1 MNVIELLATLK
12 EKDVQLSVKG
22 DQLVVRGR
30 KQSLSEPAVLALLRE
45 HKAALIELIQ
55 AGQYDAG
62 QTGNVEIPANTIPAG
77 CTRITPQMLPLVT
90 LDQVA
95 IDRII
100 ATVPGGAANVQDIYP
115 LAPLQ
120 EGILYHHLT
129 AARGDSYVLQA
140 RFSFDRR
147 ERLTDFVEALQ
158 SVVDR
163 HDILRSAVVREGLEE
178 PVQVVWRQA
187 RVGVRDL
194 GDSLGEGDVMAQ
206 LQARFDPRQ
215 YRLDISQA
223 PLLLL
228 VFAEDVAN
236 QRWVALLLFHHMVL
250 DHTGL
255 AIVQHEM
262 QAWLTGQGGQL
273 EPAVPYRNYVA
284 RTRQAA
290 QRQADEAFFVKML
303 GDVDEPTLPFGQQD
317 VLGDGSAI
325 EESHRPLAPEL
336 SRRLRGQARQLGVSA
351 ASIFHLAWAQVLGC
365 VSGRK
370 DVVFGTV
377 MLGRMQAGESLS
389 RALGMFINTLP
400 LRVDVGA
407 QSARDGVKS
416 THGWLSALFGHE
428 YASLALAQRCSGVA
442 APAPLFSA
450 LLNYRHSAGAA
461 QVPAPE
467 ALQAWEGIETLGA
480 QERTNYPL
488 ILSVDDFSD
497 DFALEVQA
505 SVQIGAQRVGAYMEM
520 ALANLVEALERAPE
534 SPLAGL
540 PILPAA
546 EREQLLVAF
555 NATDAGYPLEQ
566 TIHGLFE
573 EQVQRTPEA
582 MAVLHGDQHLT
593 YAELN
598 ERANRLAHYLRG
610 QGVQPDSRVAICVE
624 RGVDM
629 VVGLLAILKAGG
641 GYVPLDP
648 AYPADRIAYM
658 LEDSAPAVV
667 LAQKATLGLLAEA
680 SMPVIDLGSGLWQD
694 ESVLNPLVPEL
705 TSAHLAYVIYTSGS
719 TGLPKGVM
727 IEHRNTVNF
736 LTWAHRSFDAQT
748 LSKTLFSTS
757 LNFDLAVYE
766 CFAPLTSGGSIEVV
780 TNVLELQH
788 GEHDITLINT
798 VPSAL
803 KALLESGGLGDGV
816 DTVNVAGE
824 ALKRSLVEM
833 LFEQTSVK
841 RLCNLY
847 GPSETTT
854 YSSWVSMAREDGFA
868 AHIGK
873 PVANTQFYLLDEHKQ
888 PVPLGVP
895 GEIYIGG
902 AGVARGYLN
911 RDDLTAERFLK
922 DPFSSAANARMYKTG
937 DLGRYLPDGNIEYLG
952 RNDDQVKIRG
962 FRIELG
968 EIEAKLAQHEAVK
981 EAVVQAREDVPGG
994 KRLVAYFT
1002 ESATVDIETLRSYLQ
1017 AQLPEYM
1024 VPVAYVRL
1032 DAMPLTPNGKL
1043 DRKALPAPEL
1053 DSVITRGYEA
1063 PQGEI
1068 ETTLAQIWQD
1078 LLKVERVGRH
1088 DHFFE
1093 LGGHS
1098 LLAVSLIERM
1108 RQVGLSA
1115 DVRVLFGQ
1123 PTLAALAAAVG
1134 NGSEIVV
1141 PANGIPLDCTRITP
1155 DMLTLTHLDQ
1165 DAIEHIASMVPGGMG
1180 NIQDIYPLA
1189 PLQEGILYHHLAAE
1203 QGDPYV
1209 LQSQFAFDSR
1219 ERLDGFIEALQ
1230 VVIDRHDILRTAI
1243 VWEGL
1248 DEPQQVVWREARL
1261 GVEAFVA
1268 DPQAGAVTAQMHRR
1282 FDARHYALDLTQAPL
1297 MRLAFAE
1304 DPSNQRWIAMLLFHH
1319 IALDHAAM
1327 KVVQREM
1334 LAHLQGQSGQL
1345 DTPAPYRNY
1354 VAQACLGVS
1363 REEHESFF
1371 REMLADVDEPTLPFG
1386 LQDVQGDGHDIE
1398 TATRLLDSDLSR
1410 RLRSLARHSGVGTA
1424 SLHHLAWAL
1433 VLGRVSGR
1441 SNVVFGTVLMGRM
1454 QGGEGAD
1461 RALGMFIN
1469 TLPLRVD
1476 VDELDVK
1483 AGVKAV
1489 HAQLTALLG
1498 HEHAPL
1504 ALAQRCSGVVA
1515 PTPLFSAL
1523 LNYRNS
1529 SEQAA
1534 GQDTPS
1540 VWQNIEI
1547 LGGESHTTYPLTLS
1561 VDDLGDGFSLTAQID
1576 SRIGASRVCDYM
1588 QTALMS
1594 LVDALEQAPQ
1604 TPLHGLAILPQAER
1618 RQVLETW
1625 NATDRVYAGAALIH
1639 RQVEDQASARPEAV
1653 AVVYEGQTLTYGELN
1668 VRANRLAH
1676 RLLALGVRPDDRV
1689 AICAER
1695 SLEMIVGLLGV
1706 LKSGAGYVPVDP
1718 AYPAERIAYMLQD
1731 SAPVAV
1737 LAQSSTRLLLGEVLV
1752 PVLNLDPD
1760 QNNAAEAV
1768 ANPEVSG
1775 LDAGHLVYVIYT
1787 SGSTGQPKGVMV
1799 EHRNLRN
1806 LVGWHCEA
1814 FGVRRDSRTS
1824 SVAGFGFDAAAWEV
1838 WPALCA
1844 GATLLLPPAHAGSED
1859 VDGLLDWWQAQALD
1873 VCFLPTPVAEY
1884 AFGRNLGHQR
1894 LHTLLI
1900 GGDRLRKLPVDA
1912 AFELINNYG
1921 PTETTV
1927 VATSGRIDATQAVL
1941 HIGKPVGNTR
1951 VYLLDAR
1958 LQPVP
1963 VGATGELYIGGAG
1976 VARGYL
1982 NREQLTAER
1991 FVRDPF
1997 SPAEDARMYRT
2008 GDLGR
2013 YLPDGNIEY
2022 QGRNDGQLKIRGQR
2036 IELGEIESRLGD
2048 CAGVREAV
2056 VVALEDASGDKRLV
2070 AYYTVQE
2077 GEAPAPTI
2085 DSLREQLQVHLPRH
2099 MVPSAYLRLDA
2110 LPLTPN
2116 GKLDR
2121 RALPAPG
2128 SEDYSGRGHEAPEG
2142 DTEIRL
2148 AEIWRELLGV
2158 DRIGRHDDFFELG
2171 GHSLL
2176 AMRLIERMRQLGL
2189 AVDVRM
2195 LFSQPTLQAL
2205 AAAVGGHREVVVP
2218 ANAIIEGCQR
2228 ITPDM
2233 LPLTALDQAT
2243 IDRLVAGVPGGV
2255 SNVQDIYPLAPLQ
2268 QGILYHHLAAGQ
2280 GDPYLLQSQFAFDS
2294 RERFDAFARALQQVI
2309 DRHDIL
2315 RTSLAWEGLDEPVQI
2330 VWRQAPLHLETFM
2343 PDPARGDIARQSH
2356 ERFNARHYRLD
2367 LRQAPMLRLIVAEDA
2382 PNQRWVATL
2391 LFHHTVLDHTALE
2404 TLVHE
2409 MQAHLLDR
2417 AHELGPAV
2425 QYRNYVGQA
2434 LLGGSQEEHEA
2445 FFREMLGDIEEPT
2458 LPFGRQD
2465 VQGDGNDVEEVKQA
2479 LEAGLC
2485 RRLRGQARRLGVSAA
2500 SVMHLAWAQVLG
2512 RVSGRDEVVFGTV
2525 LLGRMQAGDGAD
2537 RALGMFINTL
2547 PLRVS
2552 LGEPVAR
2559 ESVKAIH
2566 RRLTELLGHEH
2577 APLALAQRCSGVTA
2591 PTPLFSALLNYR
2603 HSAETVEVGAEGV
2616 WQGIEVLGGEERTN
2630 YPLSLAV
2637 DDEGEGFKLVVQA
2650 MAGIDARRIAD
2661 YMQTTLYSL
2670 VSALESAPD
2679 TPLHTLQSLPPA
2691 ELELLL
2697 DTWNATQVSYP
2708 LEQTIHQLFQVQAQV
2723 SPDAV
2728 AVVFGDRS
2736 LSYAEL
2742 NGQANRLAHRLLAQG
2757 VRPDDR
2763 VAICVERG
2771 PDMLVG
2777 LLGIL
2782 KSGAA
2787 YVPLDPAYPNERL
2800 AYMLHDS
2807 APLALV
2813 VHGATRGL
2821 LADAGLEV
2829 VDLDSA
2835 EGQAFSLDNPS
2846 VPGLTSAHLA
2856 YVLYTSGSTG
2866 RPKGVMVEH
2875 RNVVNLL
2882 WAMRDTL
2889 DVTPSDRM
2897 LALTTLGF
2905 DIAGLELYL
2914 PLVCGAQ
2921 VVLASRDQGR
2931 DGQVLA
2937 RMIASHGITLA
2948 QATPA
2953 SWRMLLESG
2962 WEGAPG
2968 LAALCGGEALPA
2980 DLARRVAERVRILF
2994 NVYGPTETTIWSSSM
3009 PVGALEAD
3017 GGSVSI
3023 GRPIANT
3030 CFYLLDHHGNP
3041 VPVGVAGEICIG
3053 GAGVARGY
3061 MNRADLTAERFVKD
3075 PFSVQADARMYRT
3088 GDIGRYLPDGRIE
3101 YLTRND
3107 GQVKIRGLR
3116 IELGEIEAVLAGCPG
3131 VSEAV
3136 VIAREDLPGEKRLVA
3151 YYRTQADSYAP
3162 TAEALRA
3169 LVLGQLPEYMV
3180 PVAYVRLDA
3189 MPQTPN
3195 GKLDRKALPAPES
3208 TAVGLQAYEAPQG
3221 DVELLLADVW
3231 QQLLGLDRVGRH
3243 DRFFE
3248 SGGHSLL
3255 AMRLISQVRQRLGV
3269 ELTLGDLFAHS
3280 QLSEL
3285 ALVVSGAA
3293 RSTLPSIVPVDRD
3306 EPLPLSFAQQRLLFL
3321 TRIEGASSAYHL
3333 PVALR
3338 LTGALDRNALQR
3350 ALDRIVARH
3359 EALRTT
3365 FVQSPELPA
3374 WQRIDAQ
3381 DSGFALETLDLR
3393 ADSMAQASMQALI
3406 ESEAGAAFDLER
3418 GPLIRGRLVRLA
3430 DDEHVLMVTMH
3441 HIVSD
3446 GWSIGVLTRELVT
3459 LYSAYHEGRDDPLP
3473 ALEVQYADYAVWQ
3486 RRWLSSEVLK
3496 CQGAWWQ
3503 AALADAPGLLMLPSD
3518 RPRPAHQNY
3527 AGASLAVRF
3536 DAALASD
3543 LKALSQ
3549 RHGTTLYMT
3558 VLAGWAAVLAR
3569 LSGQDMVVIGSPT
3582 ANRRRGEVEDLIGF
3596 FVNTLA
3602 LPIDVSGQPSVEVL
3616 LQRVKTQTL
3625 EAQAHQDLP
3634 FEQVVEL
3641 VKPVR
3646 SLSHSAIFQA
3656 MLSWQ
3661 NTEGV
3666 ELVLGDLKL
3675 EALGAARRT
3684 AKFDLSLDL
3693 GEVDGCIQGTLEYAT
3708 ALFDQTTIE
3717 RYLGYLERM
3726 LRAMVADADVT
3737 VDEIALLG
3745 ETERL
3750 QLERFNATEA
3760 AYPLE
3765 QTIHGLFEEQVQRT
3779 PEAVAV
3785 LHGEQRLTYAELN
3798 ERANQ
3803 LAHYLRGQGVQP
3815 DSRVAIC
3822 VERGVDM
3829 VVGLLAI
3836 LKAGGGY
3843 VPLDP
3848 AYPADRI
3855 AYMLEDSAPAVVL
3868 AQKATLGLL
3877 AEASMPVI
3885 DLGSGLWQDESVLNP
3900 LVPELTSA
3908 HLAYVIY
3915 TSGSTGLPKGVMI
3928 EHRNTVN
3935 FLTWAHRSFDA
3946 QTLSKT
3952 LFSTSLNFDL
3962 AVYECFAPLT
3972 SGGSIEV
3979 VTNVLELQHGEH
3991 DITLI
3996 NTVPSALK
4004 ALLESGGLGDGVD
4017 TVNVA
4022 GEALK
4027 RSLVEALFEQTSVK
4041 RLCNLYG
4048 PSETTTYSSWVSMAR
4063 EDGFAAHIG
4072 KPVANTQFYL
4082 LDEHQQPVP
4091 LGVPGEIY
4099 IGGAGVA
4106 RGYLN
4111 RDDLTA
4117 ERFLKDPFSSAANA
4131 RMYKTGDLGR
4141 YLPDGNIEYLG
4152 RNDDQVKIRGFRI
4165 ELGEIEAKLAQHEA
4179 VKEAVVQAREDVPGD
4194 KRLVAYFTQSQAV
4207 GIEALRS
4214 HLQAQ
4219 LPAYMVPVAYV
4230 HLDTLPLTPNG
4241 KLDRKALPV
4250 PASDAYSV
4258 RQYEAPLGDTEM
4270 KLAALWAELLK
4281 VERVGRHDHF
4291 FELGGHSLLVVTLIE
4306 RMRKEGME
4314 ADVRVLFGQPTL
4326 ALVAAAVGQVQ
4337 RIEVPET
4344 KIPALTRQRR
4354 I

>member
-12 EKDVQLSVKG
+12 EKDVQLAVKG

-45 HKAALIELIQ
+45 HKATLIELIQ

-62 QTGNVEIPANTIPAG
+62 QTASVEIPANTIPAG

-129 AARGDSYVLQA
+129 AVRGDAYVLQA
-140 RFSFDRR
+140 RFSFGRR

-158 SVVDR
+158 SVIDR
-163 HDILRSAVVREGLEE
+163 HDILRSAIVREGLEE
-178 PVQVVWRQA
+178 PVQVVWRRA
-187 RVGVRDL
+187 RLGVRDL

-206 LQARFDPRQ
+206 LQASFDPRQ

-228 VFAEDVAN
+228 AFAEDVAN

-250 DHTGL
+250 DHAGL

-317 VLGDGSAI
+317 VLGDGSTI

-365 VSGRK
+365 VSGRE

-416 THGWLSALFGHE
+416 THGWLSALLGHE

-442 APAPLFSA
+442 APVPLFSA

-461 QVPAPE
+461 RVSAPE

-520 ALANLVEALERAPE
+520 ALASLVEALERAPE

-540 PILPAA
+540 PILPSA

-555 NATDAGYPLEQ
+555 NATDAEYPLEQ

-573 EQVQRTPEA
+573 EQVQRTPDA
-582 MAVLHGDQHLT
+582 LAVLHEGQRLS
-593 YAELN
+593 YGELN
-598 ERANRLAHYLRG
+598 ERANRLAHSLRG
-610 QGVQPDSRVAICVE
+610 QGVRPDSRVAICVE
-624 RGVDM
+624 RGIDM

-667 LAQKATLGLLAEA
+667 LAQSATVGLLAGA
-680 SMPVIDLGSGLWQD
+680 LMPVIDLGSGLWQD
-694 ESVLNPLVPEL
+694 ESVLNPQVLEL

-780 TNVLELQH
+780 TNVLELQQ

-803 KALLESGGLGDGV
+803 KALLQSGGLGEGV

-824 ALKRSLVEM
+824 ALKRSLVEA

-922 DPFSSAANARMYKTG
+922 DPFSSEPNARMYRTG

-981 EAVVQAREDVPGG
+981 EAVVLAREDVPGD

-1002 ESATVDIETLRSYLQ
+1002 ESETVDIETLRSHLQ
-1017 AQLPEYM
+1017 ARLPEYM
-1024 VPVAYVRL
+1024 VPVAYVQL
-1032 DAMPLTPNGKL
+1032 DALPLTPNGKL
-1043 DRKALPAPEL
+1043 DRKALPAPDHDAL
-1053 DSVITRGYEA
+1053 ISRGYEA

-1068 ETTLAQIWQD
+1068 ETTLAQIWRD

-1098 LLAVSLIERM
+1098 LLAVNLIERM
-1108 RQVGLSA
+1108 RQAGLSA

-1123 PTLAALAAAVG
+1123 PTLMALAAAVG
-1134 NGSEIVV
+1134 SGSEIQV
-1141 PANGIPLDCTRITP
+1141 PANGIPLDCARITP
-1155 DMLTLTHLDQ
+1155 DMLTLARLDQ
-1165 DAIEHIASMVPGGMG
+1165 DAIDHIASTVPGGMG

-1209 LQSQFAFDSR
+1209 LQSQFAFDNR
-1219 ERLDGFIEALQ
+1219 ERLDEFVEALQ

-1261 GVEAFVA
+1261 GLEAFVA
-1268 DPQAGAVTAQMHRR
+1268 DPQAGDVTAQLHRS

-1297 MRLAFAE
+1297 MRLACAE

-1334 LAHLQGQSGQL
+1334 LAYRLGQADQL
-1345 DTPAPYRNY
+1345 DSPAPYRNY
-1354 VAQACLGVS
+1354 VAQARLGVS
-1363 REEHESFF
+1363 REEHERFF

-1386 LQDVQGDGHDIE
+1386 LQDVQGDGSEME
-1398 TATRLLDSDLSR
+1398 TTTRLLDSDLSR
-1410 RLRSLARHSGVGTA
+1410 RLRRLARQSGVGAA
-1424 SLHHLAWAL
+1424 SLHHLAWAQ

-1441 SNVVFGTVLMGRM
+1441 SDVVFGTVLMGRM
-1454 QGGEGAD
+1454 QGGQGAD

-1489 HAQLTALLG
+1489 HARLTALLG

-1504 ALAQRCSGVVA
+1504 ALAQRCSAVTA

-1534 GQDTPS
+1534 GQDTLAA
-1540 VWQNIEI
+1540 WQDIEI
-1547 LGGESHTTYPLTLS
+1547 LSGESRTNYPLTLS
-1561 VDDLGDGFSLTAQID
+1561 VDDLGEDFALTALATQGVD
-1576 SRIGASRVCDYM
+1576 AQRICAYM
-1588 QTALMS
+1588 ETALHS
-1594 LVDALEQAPQ
+1594 LATALEFNPG
-1604 TPLHGLAILPQAER
+1604 TCLHSLEILPQAER

-1639 RQVEDQASARPEAV
+1639 RQVEDQASAQPEAV

-1676 RLLALGVRPDDRV
+1676 RLLALGVSPDDRV
-1689 AICAER
+1689 AICVER

-1706 LKSGAGYVPVDP
+1706 LKSGAAYVPVDP

-1737 LAQSSTRLLLGEVLV
+1737 LAQSSTRSLLGELLV
-1752 PVLNLDPD
+1752 PVLDLDL
-1760 QNNAAEAV
+1760 NIAAEAV
-1768 ANPEVSG
+1768 ANPDVPG
-1775 LDAGHLVYVIYT
+1775 LGAGHLVYVIYT
-1787 SGSTGQPKGVMV
+1787 SGSTGLPKGVMV

-1814 FGVRRDSRTS
+1814 FGVRRGSRTS

-1884 AFGRNLGHQR
+1884 AFGRNLGHPR
-1894 LHTLLI
+1894 LRTLLI

-1997 SPAEDARMYRT
+1997 SPAQDARMYRT

-2077 GEAPAPTI
+2077 GEAPAPTT
-2085 DSLREQLQVHLPRH
+2085 DSLRGQLQVHLPRH

-2128 SEDYSGRGHEAPEG
+2128 SEDYSSRGHEAPEG
-2142 DTEIRL
+2142 DMETRM
-2148 AEIWRELLGV
+2148 AGIWCELLGV

-2218 ANAIIEGCQR
+2218 ANAIIEGSQR

-2233 LPLTALDQAT
+2233 LPLTALDQTT

-2268 QGILYHHLAAGQ
+2268 QGILYHHLAAEQ

-2343 PDPARGDIARQSH
+2343 PDPARGDVAKQLH
-2356 ERFNARHYRLD
+2356 ERFDARHYRLD

-2479 LEAGLC
+2479 VEAGLC

-2500 SVMHLAWAQVLG
+2500 SLMHLAWAQVLG
-2512 RVSGRDEVVFGTV
+2512 RVSGREEVVFGTV

-2552 LGEPVAR
+2552 LGEQVAR

-2603 HSAETVEVGAEGV
+2603 HNAVTVEVGAEAV

-2637 DDEGEGFKLVVQA
+2637 DDEGEGFSLVVQA
-2650 MAGIDARRIAD
+2650 MAGIDARRIAG

-2670 VSALESAPD
+2670 VSALENAPD
-2679 TPLHTLQSLPPA
+2679 TALHTLQSLPSA

-2708 LEQTIHQLFQVQAQV
+2708 LEQTIHQLFQAQAQV

-2800 AYMLHDS
+2800 SYMLDDS

-2813 VHGATRGL
+2813 VHGTTRGL
-2821 LADAGLEV
+2821 LADTGLV
-2829 VDLDSA
+2829 LVDLDSA
-2835 EGQAFSLDNPS
+2835 ESQAFSPDNPS

-2875 RNVVNLL
+2875 RSVVNLL
-2882 WAMRDTL
+2882 WTMRDTL
-2889 DVTPSDRM
+2889 GVAPSDRM

-2914 PLVCGAQ
+2914 PLICGAR
-2921 VVLASRDQGR
+2921 VVLASREQGR
-2931 DGQVLA
+2931 DGQALA
-2937 RMIASHGITLA
+2937 RMIASHGITQA

-2968 LAALCGGEALPA
+2968 LTALCGGEALPV
-2980 DLARRVAERVRILF
+2980 DLAQRVAERVRTLF

-3009 PVGALEAD
+3009 PVGASEAG

-3030 CFYLLDHHGNP
+3030 RFYLLDHHGNP

-3061 MNRADLTAERFVKD
+3061 MNRADLTAERFLKD

-3116 IELGEIEAVLAGCPG
+3116 IELGEIETVLAGCPG

-3151 YYRTQADSYAP
+3151 YYRTQADPHASM
-3162 TAEALRA
+3162 AEALRTLA
-3169 LVLGQLPEYMV
+3169 LGQLPEYMV
-3180 PVAYVRLDA
+3180 PVAYMRLDA

-3208 TAVGLQAYEAPQG
+3208 TALGLDAYEAPLG
-3221 DVELLLADVW
+3221 DVELLLAEIW
-3231 QQLLGLDRVGRH
+3231 QQLLGLERVGRH

-3280 QLSEL
+3280 QLSAL

-3306 EPLPLSFAQQRLLFL
+3306 EPLPLSFSQQRLLFL

-3365 FVQSPELPA
+3365 FVQSPEQPA
-3374 WQRIDAQ
+3374 WQRIAAR

-3393 ADSMAQASMQALI
+3393 ADSMARESMQAMI
-3406 ESEAGAAFDLER
+3406 DGEAGAVFDLER

-3459 LYSAYHEGRDDPLP
+3459 LYSAYHEGREDPLP

-3486 RRWLSSEVLK
+3486 RRWLSNEVLK

-3518 RPRPAHQNY
+3518 HPRPAHQSY

-3536 DAALASD
+3536 DAALTAD
-3543 LKALSQ
+3543 LKVLSQ
-3549 RHGTTLYMT
+3549 RYGTTLYMT
-3558 VLAGWAAVLAR
+3558 VLAGWAAVLGR

-3616 LQRVKTQTL
+3616 LQRVKMQTL

-3646 SLSHSAIFQA
+3646 SLSHSAIFQT

-3661 NTEGV
+3661 NTEGA
-3666 ELVLGDLKL
+3666 ERVLGDLKL

-3693 GEVDGCIQGTLEYAT
+3693 GEVDGCIQGALEYAT
-3708 ALFDQTTIE
+3708 ALFDRTTIE

-3726 LRAMVADADVT
+3726 LRAMVADADAA

-3750 QLERFNATEA
+3750 QLERFNATQAE
-3760 AYPLE
+3760 YLLE

-3779 PEAVAV
+3779 PDALAV
-3785 LHGEQRLTYAELN
+3785 LHGGQRLSYGELN
-3798 ERANQ
+3798 ERANR
-3803 LAHYLRGQGVQP
+3803 LAHYLRGQGVRP

-3822 VERGVDM
+3822 VERGTDM

-3868 AQKATLGLL
+3868 VQAATVGLL
-3877 AEASMPVI
+3877 AGASMPVI
-3885 DLGSGLWQDESVLNP
+3885 DLGSGLWQDESVSNP
-3900 LVPELTSA
+3900 QVPVLTSA

-3935 FLTWAHRSFDA
+3935 FLTWAHRSFDSNS
-3946 QTLSKT
+3946 LSKT

-3979 VTNVLELQHGEH
+3979 VTNVLELQQGEH

-4004 ALLESGGLGDGVD
+4004 ALLESGGLGEGVD

-4063 EDGFAAHIG
+4063 EDGFVAHIG

-4082 LDEHQQPVP
+4082 LDEHKQPVP

-4117 ERFLKDPFSSAANA
+4117 ERFLKDPFSSAASA

-4141 YLPDGNIEYLG
+4141 YLSDGNIEYLG

-4165 ELGEIEAKLAQHEA
+4165 ELGEIEAKLAQHDA
-4179 VKEAVVQAREDVPGD
+4179 VKEAVVLAREDVPGD
-4194 KRLVAYFTQSQAV
+4194 KRLVAYFTQSQAA
-4207 GIEALRS
+4207 GIEALRA

-4250 PASDAYSV
+4250 PASSAYSV

-4291 FELGGHSLLVVTLIE
+4291 FELGGHSLLAVALIE
-4306 RMRKEGME
+4306 RMRREGME

-4326 ALVAAAVGQVQ
+4326 ASVAAAVGQVQ
-4337 RIEVPET
+4337 RIDVPET